1 MKNIVI
7 TGATNGIGLS
17 VVRQLVDKNF
27 QIYLIGKN
35 KEKGNKIINE
45 FNKTNLNY
53 INCDLSE
60 LSEIKNLISK
70 LKKLNKID
78 ILINNAG
85 AIFSKRILNSE
96 KIEKTF
102 MLNHLSYFYLTLG
115 LINKLKLS
123 KNPMIINVAS
133 QAHKRF
139 KLDIS
144 DIENKKFY
152 SGWKSYCRSK
162 LLNILFTY
170 EFSRRYNIRCNCIH
184 PGFVNTNFGNN
195 NISLFRLVI
204 NILKNIIAIS
214 PDKGS
219 ESIIHLVTND
229 EKATGK
235 YFIKCKEHKSSKLS
249 YDENLSKQVWELS
262 YKYIQ
267 KHL

>member
-1 MKNIVI
+1 MKNVVI

-17 VVRQLVDKNF
+17 VVRQLINKNF
-27 QIYLIGKN
+27 QIYIIGKN
-35 KEKGNKIINE
+35 KEKGNKIISE
-45 FNKTNLNY
+45 LNKTNLNY

-60 LSEIKNLISK
+60 LSEVKHLISE
-70 LKKLNKID
+70 LKKLKKID
-78 ILINNAG
+78 ILVNNAG
-85 AIFSKRILNSE
+85 AIFSKRVLNSE

-102 MLNHLSYFYLTLG
+102 ALNHLSYFYLTLG
-115 LINKLKLS
+115 LIDNLELS
-123 KNPMIINVAS
+123 ENPMIINVAS

-139 KLDIS
+139 KLDLN

-170 EFSRRYNIRCNCIH
+170 EFSKRYNIRCNCIH

-195 NISLFRLVI
+195 NVSLFRFVI
-204 NILKNIIAIS
+204 NILKNIIAVS
-214 PDKGS
+214 PEKGS
-219 ESIIHLVTND
+219 ESIIHLIMND
-229 EKATGK
+229 IKVSGK
-235 YFIKCKEHKSSKLS
+235 YFVKSKEQISSRLS
-249 YDENLSKQVWELS
+249 YDEDLAKQVWELS